1 MKIVFYIVGLSGL
14 GAERVCCG
22 LANFLFQR
30 GHEVEFLTIADDQVT
45 YPLAEGIGR
54 TVLLAQHERKNFL
67 YNSFVRFCRACRFVR
82 HTQCDCYVVMLPV
95 TTVLLL
101 SIRRLTKA

>member
-1 MKIVFYIVGLSGL
+1 MKIVFFIGGLSGG

-54 TVLLAQHERKNFL
+54 TVLLAHHERKNFL
-67 YNSFVRFCRACRFVR
+67 YIPLYISVGHAGSFDIPNVI
-82 HTQCDCYVVMLPV
+82 V
-95 TTVLLL
+95 TWLCCP
-101 SIRRLTKA
+101 